1 MWESLVK
8 LFRIPDLKR
17 RVIFTLLM
25 LVVFRIG
32 AHIPVPGIDP
42 KALANVFSRGG
53 VLGFLDMFAGGA
65 LSNFSILALGI
76 MPYINA
82 SIIIQLLTS
91 VIPQL
96 EELAKSGEEGRDK
109 IAQYTRWGA
118 ILLALVQGFGIT
130 VWMENLGVVLA
141 TGWAYRFTVIITLA
155 AGSMF
160 LMWLGELISDFGIGN
175 GISLIIFAGIVARL
189 MPQFFRTFSLIRLG
203 EVNPFLF
210 GIALVVAVFIVAFVV
225 EFQEAQRKIP
235 VQYAKRV
242 VGRRVYGGQSTHIP
256 IRVIQGG
263 VIPIIFASSVLLFP
277 ATLAQFFEGSGFM
290 KSLANALS
298 PNSALYLSLYAALI
312 IFFTYFYTAV
322 TFNPVDLAENMKK
335 YGGFIP
341 GIRPGRPTVEYID
354 RCLTRITLWGALV
367 LAFIAVV
374 PNILVELT
382 KVTTFY
388 FGGTAILIMVGV
400 AIETVTQLEAQLLM
414 RHYEGFIRR

>member
-91 VIPQL
+91 VVPQL

-242 VGRRVYGGQSTHIP
+242 VGRRIYGGQSTHIP

-298 PNSALYLSLYAALI
+298 PDSALYLTLYAALI

-374 PNILVELT
+374 PDILVELT

>member
-8 LFRIPDLKR
+8 LFKIPDLKR
-17 RVIFTLLM
+17 RVVFTLLM

-42 KALANVFSRGG
+42 KALANVFARGG

-82 SIIIQLLTS
+82 SIIMQLLTS

-118 ILLALVQGFGIT
+118 ILLAFVQGFGIT

-141 TGWAYRFTVIITLA
+141 AGWAYRFTVIATLA

-189 MPQFFRTFSLIRLG
+189 LPQFFRTFSLIRVG

-210 GIALVVAVFIVAFVV
+210 GIALVIAVLIVAFVV

-298 PNSALYLSLYAALI
+298 PDSALYLSLYAALI

-322 TFNPVDLAENMKK
+322 TFNPVELAENMKK

-354 RCLTRITLWGALV
+354 RCLTRITLWGSLV

-414 RHYEGFIRR
+414 RHYEGFLRR

>member
-1 MWESLVK
+1 MWESLLK
-8 LFRIPDLKR
+8 LFRVPDLKR
-17 RVIFTLLM
+17 RILFTISM

-42 KALANVFSRGG
+42 KALANVFSQGG
-53 VLGFLDMFAGGA
+53 ILGFLDMFAGGA
-65 LSNFSILALGI
+65 LSNFSVLALGV

-91 VIPQL
+91 VVPQL

-118 ILLALVQGFGIT
+118 ILLAIVQGFGIT
-130 VWMENLGVVLA
+130 VWMENLGVVA
-141 TGWAYRFTVIITLA
+141 IAGWGYRMTVILTLT

-160 LMWLGELISDFGIGN
+160 LMWLGEIVSDFGIGN
-175 GISLIIFAGIVARL
+175 GISLIIFGGIVARL
-189 MPQFFRTFSLIRLG
+189 VPQFVRTISLIRVG
-203 EVNPFLF
+203 EINALLF
-210 GIALVVAVFIVAFVV
+210 AITLVIAVFIIAFVV

-263 VIPIIFASSVLLFP
+263 VIPIIFASSILLFP
-277 ATLAQFFEGSGFM
+277 ATLAQFFQGSGFM
-290 KSLANALS
+290 KTIADALS
-298 PNSALYLSLYAALI
+298 PDSALYILLYAALI
-312 IFFTYFYTAV
+312 MFFTYFYTAV
-322 TFNPVDLAENMKK
+322 TFNPMELAENMKK
-335 YGGFIP
+335 YGGFVP
-341 GIRPGRPTVEYID
+341 GIRPGKPTVEYID
-354 RCLTRITLWGALV
+354 RCLSRITLWGSLALV
-367 LAFIAVV
+367 FIAVV
-374 PNILVELT
+374 PNAMERFT

-400 AIETVTQLEAQLLM
+400 AIETVSQLEAQLLM
-414 RHYEGFIRR
+414 RHYEGFLRK

>member
-91 VIPQL
+91 VVPQL

-130 VWMENLGVVLA
+130 VWMENLGVVMA

-277 ATLAQFFEGSGFM
+277 ATLAQFFEGSGFYEEPGQCTF
-290 KSLANALS
+290 SGFGTVPYAVRRTYHL
-298 PNSALYLSLYAALI
+298 LYLFLHCGHLQPGGPCGEHEKVWRVYPGD
-312 IFFTYFYTAV
+312 TAGEA
-322 TFNPVDLAENMKK
+322 DS
-335 YGGFIP
+335 
-341 GIRPGRPTVEYID
+341 
-354 RCLTRITLWGALV
+354 
-367 LAFIAVV
+367 
-374 PNILVELT
+374 
-382 KVTTFY
+382 
-388 FGGTAILIMVGV
+388 GV
-400 AIETVTQLEAQLLM
+400 
-414 RHYEGFIRR
+414 H

>member
-91 VIPQL
+91 VVPQL

-242 VGRRVYGGQSTHIP
+242 VGRRIYGGQSTHIP

-298 PNSALYLSLYAALI
+298 PDSALYLTLYAALI

>member
-1 MWESLVK
+1 MWESLIK
-8 LFRIPDLKR
+8 LFKIPDLKR
-17 RVIFTLLM
+17 RVLFTLFV
-25 LVVFRIG
+25 LVVFRLG

-42 KALANVFSRGG
+42 KSLANVFSRGG
-53 VLGFLDMFAGGA
+53 ILGFLDMFAGGA
-65 LSNFSILALGI
+65 LSNFSILALGV

-118 ILLALVQGFGIT
+118 ILLAFVQGFGIT
-130 VWMENLGVVLA
+130 VWMENLGVVMT
-141 TGWAYRFTVIITLA
+141 TGWGYRLAVILTLT

-189 MPQFFRTFSLIRLG
+189 LPQFFRTFSLIRVG

-210 GIALVVAVFIVAFVV
+210 GIALVIAVFIVAFVV
-225 EFQEAQRKIP
+225 AFQEAQRKIP

-277 ATLAQFFEGSGFM
+277 ATLAQFFEGSAFM
-290 KSLANALS
+290 KGLADALS

-322 TFNPVDLAENMKK
+322 TFNPMDLADNMKK

-374 PNILVELT
+374 PNILVGLT
-382 KVTTFY
+382 HVTTFY
-388 FGGTAILIMVGV
+388 FGGTAVLIMVGV

>member
-91 VIPQL
+91 VVPQL

-130 VWMENLGVVLA
+130 VWMENLGVVMA

-298 PNSALYLSLYAALI
+298 PDSALYLTLYAALI

>member
-1 MWESLVK
+1 MWESILKV
-8 LFRIPDLKR
+8 FRVPDLKR
-17 RVIFTLLM
+17 RILFTISM

-42 KALANVFSRGG
+42 KALANVFSQGG
-53 VLGFLDMFAGGA
+53 ILGFLDMFAGGA
-65 LSNFSILALGI
+65 LSNFSVLALGV

-91 VIPQL
+91 VVPQL

-118 ILLALVQGFGIT
+118 ILLAIVQGFGIT
-130 VWMENLGVVLA
+130 VWMENLGVVA
-141 TGWAYRFTVIITLA
+141 IAGWGYRMTVILTLT

-160 LMWLGELISDFGIGN
+160 LMWLGEIVSDFGIGN
-175 GISLIIFAGIVARL
+175 GISLIIFGGIVARL
-189 MPQFFRTFSLIRLG
+189 VPQFVRTISLIRVG
-203 EVNPFLF
+203 EINALLF
-210 GIALVVAVFIVAFVV
+210 AITLVIAVFIIAFVV

-263 VIPIIFASSVLLFP
+263 VIPIIFASSILLFP
-277 ATLAQFFEGSGFM
+277 ATLAQFFQGSGFM
-290 KSLANALS
+290 KTIADALS
-298 PNSALYLSLYAALI
+298 PDSALYILLYAALI
-312 IFFTYFYTAV
+312 MFFTYFYTAV
-322 TFNPVDLAENMKK
+322 TFNPMELAENMKK
-335 YGGFIP
+335 YGGFVP
-341 GIRPGRPTVEYID
+341 GIRPGKPTVEYID
-354 RCLTRITLWGALV
+354 RCLSRITLWGSLALV
-367 LAFIAVV
+367 FIAVV
-374 PNILVELT
+374 PNAMERFT

-400 AIETVTQLEAQLLM
+400 AIETVSQLEAQLLM
-414 RHYEGFIRR
+414 RHYEGFLRK

>member
-1 MWESLVK
+1 MWESLIK
-8 LFRIPDLKR
+8 LFKIPDLKR
-17 RVIFTLLM
+17 RVLFTLFV
-25 LVVFRIG
+25 LVVFRLG

-42 KALANVFSRGG
+42 KSLANVFSQGG
-53 VLGFLDMFAGGA
+53 ILGFLDMFAGGA
-65 LSNFSILALGI
+65 LSNFSILALGV

-118 ILLALVQGFGIT
+118 ILLAFVQGFGIT
-130 VWMENLGVVLA
+130 VWMENLGVVMT
-141 TGWAYRFTVIITLA
+141 TGWGYRLAVILTLT

-189 MPQFFRTFSLIRLG
+189 LPQFFRTFSLIRVG

-210 GIALVVAVFIVAFVV
+210 GVALVIAVFIVAFVV
-225 EFQEAQRKIP
+225 AFQEAQRKIP

-242 VGRRVYGGQSTHIP
+242 VGRRIYGGQSTHIP

-277 ATLAQFFEGSGFM
+277 ATLAQFFEGSAFM
-290 KSLANALS
+290 KSLADALS
-298 PNSALYLSLYAALI
+298 PDSALYLSLYAALI

-322 TFNPVDLAENMKK
+322 TFNPMDLADNMKK

-374 PNILVELT
+374 PNLLVEFT
-382 KVTTFY
+382 HVTTFY
-388 FGGTAILIMVGV
+388 FGGTAVLIMVGV

>member
-1 MWESLVK
+1 MWESILK
-8 LFRIPDLKR
+8 LFRVPDLKR
-17 RVIFTLLM
+17 RILFTISM

-42 KALANVFSRGG
+42 KALANVFSQGG
-53 VLGFLDMFAGGA
+53 ILGFLDMFAGGA
-65 LSNFSILALGI
+65 LSNFSVLALGV

-91 VIPQL
+91 VVPQL

-118 ILLALVQGFGIT
+118 ILLAIVQGFGIT
-130 VWMENLGVVLA
+130 VWMENLGVVA
-141 TGWAYRFTVIITLA
+141 IAGWGYRMTVILTLT

-160 LMWLGELISDFGIGN
+160 LMWLGEIVSDFGIGN
-175 GISLIIFAGIVARL
+175 GISLIIFGGIVARL
-189 MPQFFRTFSLIRLG
+189 VPQFVRTISLIRVG
-203 EVNPFLF
+203 EINALLF
-210 GIALVVAVFIVAFVV
+210 AITLVIAVFIIAFVV

-263 VIPIIFASSVLLFP
+263 VIPIIFASSILLFP
-277 ATLAQFFEGSGFM
+277 ATLAQFFQGSGFM
-290 KSLANALS
+290 KTIADALA
-298 PNSALYLSLYAALI
+298 PNSALYIVLYAALI
-312 IFFTYFYTAV
+312 MFFTYFYTAV
-322 TFNPVDLAENMKK
+322 TFNPMELAENMKK
-335 YGGFIP
+335 YGGFVP
-341 GIRPGRPTVEYID
+341 GIRPGKPTVEYID
-354 RCLTRITLWGALV
+354 QCLSRITLWGSLALV
-367 LAFIAVV
+367 FIAVV
-374 PNILVELT
+374 PNAMERFT

-400 AIETVTQLEAQLLM
+400 AIETVSQLEAQLLM
-414 RHYEGFIRR
+414 RHYEGFLKK

>member
-1 MWESLVK
+1 MWDSLLK
-8 LFRIPDLKR
+8 LFKIPDLKR

-42 KALANVFSRGG
+42 KALVNVFSQGG
-53 VLGFLDMFAGGA
+53 ILGFLDMFAGGA

-82 SIIIQLLTS
+82 SIIFQLLTS

-130 VWMENLGVVLA
+130 MWMENLGVVVTA
-141 TGWAYRFTVIITLA
+141 GWAYRFMVIITLT

-175 GISLIIFAGIVARL
+175 GISLLIFAGIVARL
-189 MPQFFRTFSLIRLG
+189 LPQFVRTFSLIRVG

-210 GIALVVAVFIVAFVV
+210 GLALVMAVLIVAFVV

-263 VIPIIFASSVLLFP
+263 VLPIIFASSVLLFP
-277 ATLAQFFEGSGFM
+277 ATLAQFFRESGFM
-290 KSLANALS
+290 KGLAEALS
-298 PNSALYLSLYAALI
+298 PNSVLYLSLYVGLI

-322 TFNPVDLAENMKK
+322 TFNPAELAENMKK

-354 RCLTRITLWGALV
+354 RCLTRITLWGSLV
-367 LAFIAVV
+367 LALIAVV

-382 KVTTFY
+382 NVTTFY
-388 FGGTAILIMVGV
+388 FGGTAVLIMVGV

>member
-1 MWESLVK
+1 MWESLLK
-8 LFRIPDLKR
+8 LFRVPDLKR
-17 RVIFTLLM
+17 RILFTISM

-42 KALANVFSRGG
+42 KALANVFSQGG
-53 VLGFLDMFAGGA
+53 ILGFLDMFAGGA
-65 LSNFSILALGI
+65 LSNFSVLALGV

-91 VIPQL
+91 VVPQL

-118 ILLALVQGFGIT
+118 ILLAIVQGFGIT
-130 VWMENLGVVLA
+130 VWMENLGVVA
-141 TGWAYRFTVIITLA
+141 IAGWGYRMTVILTLT

-160 LMWLGELISDFGIGN
+160 LMWLGEIVSDFGIGN
-175 GISLIIFAGIVARL
+175 GISLIIFGGIVARL
-189 MPQFFRTFSLIRLG
+189 VPQFVRTISLIRVG
-203 EVNPFLF
+203 EINALLF
-210 GIALVVAVFIVAFVV
+210 AITLVIAVFIIAFVV

-263 VIPIIFASSVLLFP
+263 VIPIIFASSILLFP
-277 ATLAQFFEGSGFM
+277 ATLAQFFQGSGFM
-290 KSLANALS
+290 KTIADALA
-298 PNSALYLSLYAALI
+298 PNSALYIVLYAALI
-312 IFFTYFYTAV
+312 MFFTYFYTAV
-322 TFNPVDLAENMKK
+322 TFNPMELAENMKK
-335 YGGFIP
+335 YGGFVP
-341 GIRPGRPTVEYID
+341 GIRPGKPTVEYID
-354 RCLTRITLWGALV
+354 RCLSRITLWGSLALV
-367 LAFIAVV
+367 FIAVV
-374 PNILVELT
+374 PNAMERFT

-400 AIETVTQLEAQLLM
+400 AIETVSQLEAQLLM
-414 RHYEGFIRR
+414 RHYEGFLRK

>member
-91 VIPQL
+91 VVPQL

-298 PNSALYLSLYAALI
+298 PDSALYLTLYAALI